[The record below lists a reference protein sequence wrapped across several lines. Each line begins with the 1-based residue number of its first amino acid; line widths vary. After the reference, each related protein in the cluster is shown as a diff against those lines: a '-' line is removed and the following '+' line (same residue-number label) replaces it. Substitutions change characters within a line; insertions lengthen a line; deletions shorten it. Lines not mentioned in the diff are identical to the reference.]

1 MTTTRVVARPGGFE
15 FPYRR
20 GTTLRRYLLVFASS
34 QKPLRRNRFEHC
46 GSYQS
51 LSLAVAIIS
60 TRPPRGA
67 NDGGRER
74 PVPAGR
80 ARLSDKRV
88 PPRGSIPNQKPLDF
102 GNDSG
107 TRLRRRASANQ
118 TLTVL
123 KAALIGPGAL
133 VVWRPARHARFVFGQ
148 VIVAFTQ
155 VFESRFRQVV
165 VHVVV

>member
-67 NDGGRER
+67 SDGGRER
-74 PVPAGR
+74 T
-80 ARLSDKRV
+80 
-88 PPRGSIPNQKPLDF
+88 RGSSSTKRQKGSSAPF
-102 GNDSG
+102 YSEPKTSG
-107 TRLRRRASANQ
+107 FWKRFWDASSPPCICESN
-118 TLTVL
+118 
-123 KAALIGPGAL
+123 IDCP
-133 VVWRPARHARFVFGQ
+133 
-148 VIVAFTQ
+148 
-155 VFESRFRQVV
+155 ESRAHRTWCDGRVASGAERQIRIRPN
-165 VHVVV
+165 HCRFYPSF